1 MISEI
6 IVIVTNIGYFIDARS
21 FAKNPKDPCRR
32 LWSQGGFGWLYLL
45 WLAPGKF
52 SVTGT
57 GVGLLAM
64 SRGKMA
70 KDNIQKKCDFFF
82 F

>member
-32 LWSQGGFGWLYLL
+32 L
-45 WLAPGKF
+45 
-52 SVTGT
+52 
-57 GVGLLAM
+57 
-64 SRGKMA
+64 
-70 KDNIQKKCDFFF
+70 
-82 F
+82 